1 MVQLSIRV
9 VVSSRSSAFPPRPD
23 GASRTEWVMSERI
36 DSSISAFSEQ
46 PAQSL
51 TWAIT
56 SSRTSCTF
64 ECSLREV
71 FDECWYDT
79 NLVSNL
85 VKTIYLRILGNRL
98 SLSMYNFK
106 TCSYYNQSHQSF
118 VSCHE
123 NSFSIKI
130 SNFIEEEIWAVYH
143 SIYRINRWLHSI
155 ISHRVTSK

>member
-1 MVQLSIRV
+1 MVQLSIR
-9 VVSSRSSAFPPRPD
+9 VVSSRSSAFPPRPH

-71 FDECWYDT
+71 FDECWCDI

-85 VKTIYLRILGNRL
+85 VRTIL
-98 SLSMYNFK
+98 SPVKLSISMYYFK

-118 VSCHE
+118 FSCHE
-123 NSFSIKI
+123 NSFSRKI

-143 SIYRINRWLHSI
+143 SIYRINRWFHSI